1 MTVSRV
7 ISRRGY
13 VSLASREQVLAAAE
27 ELACVPNSTAR
38 GLKTQRCGLVALLVL
53 EIVNSVYSTIR
64 RVVEDVVSASGL
76 QVILGNT
83 DVRVAN

>member
-1 MTVSRV
+1 
-7 ISRRGY
+7 
-13 VSLASREQVLAAAE
+13 
-27 ELACVPNSTAR
+27 
-38 GLKTQRCGLVALLVL
+38 LKTQRCGPVALLVP
-53 EIVNSVYSTIR
+53 EIVKSVYSTIR